1 MIAYSGTEATPMSV
15 ETATPPE
22 IDDIF
27 LHDAPL
33 AKGRTFFPLGFPLEL
48 ATNSDAVLAAAQQ
61 SWGRFEAAY
70 PEHPVSLCITV
81 MEHEDDRMPE
91 APKFRSH
98 GHIMSIVSDPRNQ
111 VICDLERGCA
121 FGWLSEQVVED
132 AGFFRFRFLE
142 SSVMT
147 MLVGRYLAPIHSALI
162 TKNGVGIALCGESFA
177 GKSTLA
183 YACARSGW
191 TFVSDD
197 GTFLIRNRTDR
208 FGVGNPFSIRF
219 REDAKF
225 LFPELESHRVGL
237 RPNGQ
242 LGMEVSTAKLP
253 VRVAGGTAINHVVF
267 LRRARNCR
275 ASVNRFHSADALAWF
290 ERMAVYGPP
299 EAQGAQGQAYKRL
312 LEAEVWELHYSD
324 LAEAVQML
332 DLLEVG
338 A

>member
-1 MIAYSGTEATPMSV
+1 MSV
-15 ETATPPE
+15 ETASPPE

-33 AKGRTFFPLGFPLEL
+33 PKRRTFFPLGFPLEL
-48 ATNSDAVLAAAQQ
+48 ATNCDAVLAAAEQ

-70 PEHPVSLCITV
+70 PEHPVSLSLTV
-81 MEHEDDRMPE
+81 TEQEGDRLPD

-111 VICDLERGCA
+111 VICDLDRGCG
-121 FGWLSEQVVED
+121 FGWLSEQVVADE
-132 AGFFRFRFLE
+132 AFFRLRFLE

-147 MLVGRYLAPIHSALI
+147 MLVGRYLAPIHSALV
-162 TKNGVGIALCGESFA
+162 TKNGVGVALCGESFA

-225 LFPELESHRVGL
+225 LFPELDRHRVGL

-242 LGMEVSTAKLP
+242 LGMEVSTSQLP
-253 VRVAGGTAINHVVF
+253 VRVAGGATINHVVF
-267 LRRARNCR
+267 LRRSRNCR
-275 ASVNRFHSADALAWF
+275 AVVNRFQPSDALAWF
-290 ERMAVYGPP
+290 QRIALYGPA
-299 EAQGAQGQAYKRL
+299 ESQAAQRNAYQRL
-312 LEAEVWELHYSD
+312 LQAEVWELHYSD
-324 LAEAVQML
+324 LAEAVQIL
-332 DLLEVG
+332 DQLEVG